1 MHRNAST
8 QLHIAMLI
16 AIALVVIVGATTTVA
31 QERELLVPRPQSE
44 MTIAEL
50 SEEVY
55 DEVKS
60 LHAFEAMP
68 LPDSPERRRTL
79 EIRLDEKTINLLDL
93 SPFNLDQ
100 ASVVGIQR

>member
-16 AIALVVIVGATTTVA
+16 VTALVVIVGATTTVA

-50 SEEVY
+50 S
-55 DEVKS
+55 
-60 LHAFEAMP
+60 
-68 LPDSPERRRTL
+68 
-79 EIRLDEKTINLLDL
+79 
-93 SPFNLDQ
+93 
-100 ASVVGIQR
+100 

>member
-31 QERELLVPRPQSE
+31 QERELLVPQPQSE

-55 DEVKS
+55 DEVN
-60 LHAFEAMP
+60 HCMP
-68 LPDSPERRRTL
+68 LRQCRCQ
-79 EIRLDEKTINLLDL
+79 IH
-93 SPFNLDQ
+93 Q
-100 ASVVGIQR
+100 SVVER